1 MNRTRLYS
9 YLAAAGLVSAAWCG
23 AGLAQQTQSPSSD
36 AKDQAQSA
44 RSEQRPTPQNIAR
57 DNQGGKNDAADK
69 IARSDR
75 RFMEKL
81 AKDNAA
87 EIETGKLASTQG
99 SNEQVKQFGERMVQ
113 DHGQASDELKQ
124 LAQSKGIDLPDT
136 ADRKD
141 ERHAKSLEK
150 KSGADFDKAYMEQMV
165 KDHRADVKE
174 LQKEAK
180 NAKDPDIKAYAEKT
194 AQVVQEHLSQAQ
206 QIAKDVGAK
215 GGPKK
220 NASSRRD
227 KSAANTKP
235 GGSSTSSG

>member
-1 MNRTRLYS
+1 MNRTRLHS

-44 RSEQRPTPQNIAR
+44 QSEQRPTPQNIAR
-57 DNQGGKNDAADK
+57 DNQGGKNDPADK
-69 IARSDR
+69 IARGDR

-113 DHGQASDELKQ
+113 DHGQAADELKQ
-124 LAQSKGIDLPDT
+124 LAQSKGVDLPDA
-136 ADRKD
+136 ADRKH
-141 ERHAKSLEK
+141 EREAKSLDK
-150 KSGADFDKAYMEQMV
+150 KQGAEFDKAYMQQMV
-165 KDHRADVKE
+165 KDHRADLKE

-180 NAKDPDIKAYAEKT
+180 NAKDPDVKAFAEKT
-194 AQVVQEHLSQAQ
+194 AQVVQEHLNQAQ
-206 QIAKDVGAK
+206 QIAAEVGAK
-215 GGPKK
+215 GGSKS
-220 NASSRRD
+220 ASRD
-227 KSAANTKP
+227 KSASNAKAK
-235 GGSSTSSG
+235 STSQG